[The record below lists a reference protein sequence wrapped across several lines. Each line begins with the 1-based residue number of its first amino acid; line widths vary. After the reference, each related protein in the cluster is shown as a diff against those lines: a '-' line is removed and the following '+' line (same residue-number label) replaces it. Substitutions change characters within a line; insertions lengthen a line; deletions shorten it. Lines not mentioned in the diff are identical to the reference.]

1 MEFEKTVIVKYDTDN
16 LDEERATNL
25 EAIERLQDRNIEID
39 ALLGEALA
47 DTKK

>member
-1 MEFEKTVIVKYDTDN
+1 MKFEKQISITFDTDN